1 MTEALAVG
9 DQKAAERHRTE
20 ALEIATASGNR
31 AMTDVLEAAGDGSVV
46 ARKTA
51 ALGTSTVSLTEE

>member
-1 MTEALAVG
+1 MTA
-9 DQKAAERHRTE
+9 
-20 ALEIATASGNR
+20 I
-31 AMTDVLEAAGDGSVV
+31 LEAAGTGNEV